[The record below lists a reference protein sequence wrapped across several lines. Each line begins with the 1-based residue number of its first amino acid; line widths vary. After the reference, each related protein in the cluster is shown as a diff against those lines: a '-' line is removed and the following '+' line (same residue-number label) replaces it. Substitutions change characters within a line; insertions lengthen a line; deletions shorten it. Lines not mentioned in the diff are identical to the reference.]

1 LVVFIVKVDARCDAR
16 PTVGVACVRILRTAV
31 LACAVVARAVVVVVV
46 VVMANIVVVVVVV
59 ERWS

>member
-1 LVVFIVKVDARCDAR
+1 LVVFIVKVDANDAR
-16 PTVGVACVRILRTAV
+16 PIVGVACVRILRTAV

-46 VVMANIVVVVVVV
+46 VMANIVVVAVVVV